1 MRLNPKDFVRGLGV
15 SALSLALYAIALAC
29 FNALMLLIIS
39 MEEGGQGVTDYTMNF
54 TESVIL
60 LSQGVGLEFETIHL
74 TLIPWGLTILLIV
87 LIRSAASRLGS
98 SWPGLLTGLALWV
111 AMHAWMAATV
121 QMVLIDSMP
130 VILLKTGAIYA
141 IGYLWALIPRTNLV
155 KRIRLDNISVLP
167 SPVLMALR
175 EALRL
180 TGILFTCFMLMAG
193 ITVITW
199 VALNHQAMHRLF
211 HDMGMATGSAVMT
224 TIASLIWLPTFMV
237 WALSWVSGGGFS
249 IGSIATFSLWNGQ
262 AQSLPTIPV
271 FALFP
276 EAIALPWARIT
287 LMAIPFA
294 LSLILGIWQVFSA
307 KRFNV
312 LERNSGQDPRET
324 SNGDSRNDD
333 SHGFV
338 SWQTMRLFVPPAIA
352 FCLACVLLSVLLPVI
367 FTMANGSLGY
377 DRLAHVGVDI
387 ATSTQALA
395 RPTALGFLS
404 AWVFGLIISAAR
416 YAFTR
421 LSTTARNRHENTPD
435 DKRSAR
441 TVNSGDSESLSTA
454 MDHDNG
460 SVPSASTGD
469 SSEHMNDRNTA
480 SGNHDGRTSRTVS
493 SDGHATAQSS
503 ATSTVGVRTFRTVSS
518 AESVNPTIKEDR

>member
-111 AMHAWMAATV
+111 ALHAWMAATV
-121 QMVLIDSMP
+121 QMVIIDSMP

-155 KRIRLDNISVLP
+155 KRIKLDNISVLP
-167 SPVLMALR
+167 APILMALR
-175 EALRL
+175 ETLRL
-180 TGILFTCFMLMAG
+180 IGILLTCFILMAF

-199 VALNHQAMHRLF
+199 VVLNHQAMHRLF

-237 WALSWVSGGGFS
+237 WALSWVTGGGFS

-276 EAIALPWARIT
+276 EAIALPWVRIT

-294 LSLILGIWQVFSA
+294 LSLILGIWQVFSS

-312 LERNSGQDPRET
+312 LERNIADD
-324 SNGDSRNDD
+324 NDSRNGDL
-333 SHGFV
+333 HGFV
-338 SWQTMRLFVPPAIA
+338 SWRTMRLFVPPAIA
-352 FCLACVLLSVLLPVI
+352 FCLTCVLLSVLLPGI
-367 FTMANGSLGY
+367 FTMTNGSLGY

-387 ATSTQALA
+387 AASTQALA

-404 AWVFGLIISAAR
+404 AWVFGLIIAAAR

-421 LSTTARNRHENTPD
+421 LSADARNRHEKDHD
-435 DKRSAR
+435 DKRSTG
-441 TVNSGDSESLSTA
+441 TVNSKDFESSSTA
-454 MDHDNG
+454 MSHDND
-460 SVPSASTGD
+460 SAPTDSTGD
-469 SSEHMNDRNTA
+469 SSERMNDLNTA
-480 SGNHDGRTSRTVS
+480 TGNPDGRTSRTVS